1 MAIPSKPNA
10 PLLDGPIP
18 GQNLTAELGSRP
30 WQTPPQFTTVEEALD
45 YYIPRLQSDEVT
57 EQLLDVLEMGVPV
70 TTVAN
75 TMQLAS
81 VMEGKH
87 SVDVGMLVLPVL
99 IEMIMLI
106 ADTAGIEYETG
117 LQKDRT
123 KVRGSLVS
131 KALNRLQSE
140 GDEEEMSMTMEEPE
154 DTEEAPEEIMSEVTG
169 GLMSRRA

>member
-140 GDEEEMSMTMEEPE
+140 DDMEEEQPLEMEE
-154 DTEEAPEEIMSEVTG
+154 AQEEIMPEVTG